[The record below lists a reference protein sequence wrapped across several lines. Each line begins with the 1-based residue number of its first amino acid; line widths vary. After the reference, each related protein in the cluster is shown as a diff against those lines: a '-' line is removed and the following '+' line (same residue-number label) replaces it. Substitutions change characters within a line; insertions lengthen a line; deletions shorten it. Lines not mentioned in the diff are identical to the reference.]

1 MEVSFVGFK
10 GSALC
15 SLTDG
20 VSSKHMDKHD
30 RPYRCQHKQCEKL
43 QGFTYSGGL
52 LRHQREVHG
61 QHGGPKATLMCP
73 FEGCRRHSGK
83 GFTRKE
89 NLNEHLRRVHHIS
102 EQQPLTTHYPAID
115 ASLGVDDMEP
125 PTARMSDDLELGGS
139 ALGAGKRKRIE
150 ADMDDFLTANNID
163 ELHAEIKRLREEND
177 QKDERIQRMEA
188 ERLEQDDKLRQL
200 QAAVEQ
206 SQLQT

>member
-1 MEVSFVGFK
+1 
-10 GSALC
+10 
-15 SLTDG
+15 
-20 VSSKHMDKHD
+20 
-30 RPYRCQHKQCEKL
+30 
-43 QGFTYSGGL
+43 
-52 LRHQREVHG
+52 
-61 QHGGPKATLMCP
+61 
-73 FEGCRRHSGK
+73 
-83 GFTRKE
+83 
-89 NLNEHLRRVHHIS
+89 
-102 EQQPLTTHYPAID
+102 
-115 ASLGVDDMEP
+115 
-125 PTARMSDDLELGGS
+125 MSDDLELGGS